1 MATVD
6 EVNQQLVDLAA
17 NLTAIRD
24 FGNALDLK
32 VDEIR
37 AFITDLQAGTPVTQT
52 QLDAIFA
59 ALDSAKSISS
69 QSRDQAEANLIE
81 VDELD
86 GTVDAPADPE

>member
-6 EVNQQLVDLAA
+6 EVNQQIVELAS
-17 NLTAIRD
+17 NLTEIRD
-24 FGNALDLK
+24 FSNALDLK

-37 AFITDLQAGTPVTQT
+37 AFITDLQAGTPVTQG

-59 ALDSAKSISS
+59 ALDSAKATSVETKDLA
-69 QSRDQAEANLIE
+69 QANLIE

-86 GTVDAPADPE
+86 GTVD